1 MMAGA
6 KDGSYLRDSSIYLKS
21 LLLFS
26 LLYSKA
32 LNKYILLL
40 MCLIS
45 NLLIFVYFSIFFI
58 ALKISSQFFSKIFSF
73 REVRKNQCGV
83 FFDCGA

>member
-6 KDGSYLRDSSIYLKS
+6 NDGSYLRDSSIYLKF
-21 LLLFS
+21 LLLS
-26 LLYSKA
+26 SKA

-40 MCLIS
+40 MCLTS

-58 ALKISSQFFSKIFSF
+58 AFKISSQFFSKIFSF
-73 REVRKNQCGV
+73 REVKKQIRCI
-83 FFDCGA
+83 F